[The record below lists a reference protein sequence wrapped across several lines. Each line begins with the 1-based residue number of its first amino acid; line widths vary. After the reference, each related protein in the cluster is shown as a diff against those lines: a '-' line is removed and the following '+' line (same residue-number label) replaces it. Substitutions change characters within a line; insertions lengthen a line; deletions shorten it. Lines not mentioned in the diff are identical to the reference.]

1 MQLIVVCRKK
11 VSSSAEY
18 DALLSSFVSAVH
30 PLNFDTIETRL
41 SYNPANNKDEAP
53 AFSKKDTKDD

>member
-1 MQLIVVCRKK
+1 MQLIIVCRKK
-11 VSSSAEY
+11 VANSAEY
-18 DALLSSFVSAVH
+18 DSLLSSMTTSATSLH
-30 PLNFDTIETRL
+30 FDTIETRL